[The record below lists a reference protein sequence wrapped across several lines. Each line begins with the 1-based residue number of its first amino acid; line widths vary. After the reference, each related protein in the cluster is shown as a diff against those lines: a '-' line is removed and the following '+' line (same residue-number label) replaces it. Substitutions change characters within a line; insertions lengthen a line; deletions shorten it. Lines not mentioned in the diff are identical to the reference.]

1 MFVSDGGNFWLI
13 GFVLFNI
20 IVLDINDNNF
30 VFVNKF
36 YLVNIIE
43 NLVIGILIL
52 KVFVIDNDIG
62 MNGEVLYFIE
72 CGLYLDFNFVFSIY
86 EKIGVVVN
94 NILLDYEKK
103 YDYSILVWVRN
114 FGVLGL
120 FKFDVV
126 IVVIYVLDINDNKFD
141 IWVEF

>member
-94 NILLDYEKK
+94 NILLDYEK
-103 YDYSILVWVRN
+103 
-114 FGVLGL
+114 
-120 FKFDVV
+120 
-126 IVVIYVLDINDNKFD
+126 
-141 IWVEF
+141 